1 MIAAE
6 PDDRRLAEA
15 VASGDEA
22 AFRRLYRR
30 HTPVLYRF
38 ALRLGG
44 GDAHWAEELVQ
55 RTWVRAVE
63 GLAAFGWR
71 SAFGTWLCGIAANC
85 ARESWRED
93 GERREVS
100 WNEAPVVAAPT
111 EEKEHGAEDRIDLER
126 AIARLPEGYRRVFVL
141 HDVEGFTHVE
151 IGRLIGIEAGTSKS
165 QLSHARRH
173 LRAMLRPAPPGVEQR
188 SNR

>member
-1 MIAAE
+1 VVTAAE
-6 PDDRRLAEA
+6 PDDRRLAEE

-30 HTPVLYRF
+30 HTPTLYRL

-44 GDAHWAEELVQ
+44 GDEPWAEELVQ
-55 RTWVRAVE
+55 RTWVRAVQ
-63 GLAAFGWR
+63 GLAGFGWR

-85 ARESWRED
+85 ARESWRE
-93 GERREVS
+93 GGRRHEVA
-100 WNEAPVVAAPT
+100 WDEAGGVSAREGT
-111 EEKEHGAEDRIDLER
+111 RDTGTDDRIDLER
-126 AIARLPEGYRRVFVL
+126 AIARLPEGCRRIFVL

-151 IGRLIGIEAGTSKS
+151 IGSLMGIEAGTSKS

-173 LRAMLRPAPPGVEQR
+173 LRAMLRPAAPQVE
-188 SNR
+188 